1 MKFLDLFSK
10 QAPGAIK
17 HVRPSTTQTVAQ
29 REATARKIDAIES
42 EISAEISGH
51 LGADIGDEISN
62 EQSNLQ
68 HDFDEPLATSRI
80 EQAISEAS
88 ILCANHQ
95 VTSVVSLLLD
105 ALRQPSHEAA
115 EAVAWY
121 MLLELASFDGDQA
134 RFEGLALRYAERFET
149 SPPQWRAHSGDD
161 ASAPAASPMLAFRGK
176 LLGTT
181 APALT
186 QLKQAAATLSAFSL
200 DLRNLTE
207 IDVAGCG
214 DLLHLLP
221 AWCQA
226 GKGIR
231 LIHSNALLDMLRA
244 TTQQGRRDDD
254 DAAWRL
260 LIELLRVSGDEVGY
274 EDACVAYCITYEQ
287 SLPTPL
293 GLVSHAMPVTSQF
306 LLPAQVRHPVDQ
318 LLDVLRADAE
328 HIDRI
333 IINCQQLR
341 LIEFNAAAPL
351 LAGVA
356 ALARGKPVEWRD
368 MPYLTSTLLQ
378 LMSGHGKLNI
388 SHRRP

>member
-88 ILCANHQ
+88 ILYANHQ

-186 QLKQAAATLSAFSL
+186 QLKQAAAPLSAFSL
-200 DLRNLTE
+200 DPRNLTE